1 MDHYYPLRIGDS
13 PQFAAGI
20 FNKRGFTLLELLIS
34 ITMLALIIGIMSGAL
49 SLASQSLNKGAE
61 KINSLER
68 VMTSFSLVESQIQ
81 SLFISQLVD
90 EAEKKNLFSGQKDRL
105 LFSTNYSIWGG
116 IKGNTL
122 VEYAVGIDDWG
133 KQYVKVTEN
142 TVGMETKRETVL
154 FTGCD
159 AIYFEY
165 FLPSILEGG
174 KWVDEWPAE
183 EKSLPEKINI
193 NIISG
198 AKKMSL
204 IAHVYVKAPPV
215 SSSVLKPT
223 SLLTK

>member
-1 MDHYYPLRIGDS
+1 M
-13 PQFAAGI
+13 
-20 FNKRGFTLLELLIS
+20 NKRGFTLLELLIS
-34 ITMLALIIGIMSGAL
+34 ITMLALIIGIISGAL

-81 SLFISQLVD
+81 SLFVSQQVD
-90 EAEKKNLFSGQKDRL
+90 QAEKKNLFSGQKDRL

-122 VEYAVGIDDWG
+122 VEYAVEVDDRG
-133 KQYVKVTEN
+133 KQYVRVTEN

-154 FTGCD
+154 FAGYD
-159 AIYFEY
+159 KIYFEY
-165 FLPSILEGG
+165 FMANILEEG

-183 EKSLPEKINI
+183 EKGIPEKINI

-198 AKKMSL
+198 TKKMSL
-204 IAHVYVKAPPV
+204 IAHVYVKAPPA
-215 SSSVLKPT
+215 SSSGLKST
-223 SLLTK
+223 SFLTK